1 MLMGHGRVRK
11 VNGTKT
17 KMSKVCRGG
26 ILVVVLFH
34 TLAFGLTALV
44 SLRRSAA
51 TPFSSIL

>member
-26 ILVVVLFH
+26 
-34 TLAFGLTALV
+34 GN
-44 SLRRSAA
+44 SG
-51 TPFSSIL
+51 SSIVPYFSIWSYSTCQFT